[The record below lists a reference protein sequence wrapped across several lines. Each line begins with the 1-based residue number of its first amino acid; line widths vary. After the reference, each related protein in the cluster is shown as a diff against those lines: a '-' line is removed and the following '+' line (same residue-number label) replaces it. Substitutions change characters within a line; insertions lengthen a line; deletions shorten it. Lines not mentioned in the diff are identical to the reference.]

1 MLFNLCIKN
10 AALIE
15 KADIGFK
22 EGFHVLTGE
31 TGAGKSILI
40 GSLNMLLGERVGRD
54 FIRSGEDYAYV
65 EGLFYLSEPAKNAL
79 KQFDI
84 EPEEDG
90 SIIVSRK
97 LSKDGKNLCKV
108 GGKTVP
114 VSMLREIGR
123 FLVNIHGQHDNQALL
138 DPTCHI
144 EFLDAFLT
152 EKSETT
158 LSLYKDTFL
167 NLKETEKELSAI
179 SNDESERARRADILD
194 FEITEIRDA
203 NIVPG
208 EEEELKKQRELA
220 KNKETFLKNCSGA
233 LDVLYENQEN
243 ICVYNLLSDAE
254 NFIETAAKLDDSLEQ
269 ASEKLSEIRFLL
281 EDVTSAV
288 REKLETASD
297 FFVPLEEIEAR
308 LDVIYRLKR
317 KYGDS
322 EEGILSYLQRA
333 EEEFLALQTAD
344 ERKEELEKRRQNLL
358 DEANRLAKENHDARV
373 KAAKEVEQNI
383 IEELKELSMENAN
396 FSVEILE
403 SPLNQNGMDR
413 VEFLLSAN
421 KGEPLKPLSKIVS
434 GGELSRIMLA
444 LKKVLASGDVAETL
458 IFDEIDT
465 GISGKAAGKVGTKL
479 CEIAKQKQV
488 LCVTHLPQIAALSD
502 QHYKISKSEVD
513 DKTVTK
519 IAALDFE
526 MKKQEIALL
535 IGGENVTDITLAQAE
550 SMMKKS

>member
-1 MLFNLCIKN
+1 MLFNLCIEN

-15 KADIGFK
+15 KADISFD

-54 FIRSGEDYAYV
+54 FIRSGKDYAYV
-65 EGLFYLSEPAKNAL
+65 EGLFYLSEQASKML

-84 EPEEDG
+84 EPEDDG
-90 SIIVSRK
+90 SVIVSRR
-97 LSKDGKNLCKV
+97 LAKDGKNLCKV
-108 GGKTVP
+108 AGKTVP
-114 VSMLREIGR
+114 VSVLREIGR

-138 DPTCHI
+138 DPLCHI
-144 EFLDAFLT
+144 DFLDAFLN
-152 EKSETT
+152 ETSGKT
-158 LSLYKDTFL
+158 MSLYKETYL
-167 NLKETEKELSAI
+167 KLKETEKELENI
-179 SNDESERARRADILD
+179 SDDESERARKAELLE
-194 FEITEIRDA
+194 FEIKEIKDA
-203 NIVPG
+203 NLSPG
-208 EEEELKKQRELA
+208 EEEELKQQRELA
-220 KNKETFLKNCSGA
+220 RNKESFLKNCSGA

-254 NFIETAAKLDDSLEQ
+254 RFVETAAELDNSLEEV
-269 ASEKLSEIRFLL
+269 SGKLTEIRYLL

-288 REKLETASD
+288 RDKLESATD
-297 FFVPLEEIEAR
+297 FFMPLEEMEER

-322 EEGILSYLQRA
+322 EEEILSYSERA
-333 EEEFLALQTAD
+333 EEELLALSTAD
-344 ERKEELEKRRQNLL
+344 ERKEKLEKEKMRLL
-358 DEANRLAKENHDARV
+358 DEAINLAKENHEARV
-373 KAAKEVEQNI
+373 SAAKEVEKKI
-383 IEELKELSMENAN
+383 IEELRELNMEHAV
-396 FSVEILE
+396 FSVEITE
-403 SPLNQNGMDR
+403 TPLNKYGMDH

-465 GISGKAAGKVGTKL
+465 GISGKAAGKVGAKL
-479 CEIAKQKQV
+479 CEISKNKQV

-502 QHYKISKSEVD
+502 KHYKISKSEVEG
-513 DKTVTK
+513 KTVTN
-519 IAALDFE
+519 IEPLDYE
-526 MKKQEIALL
+526 RKKQEIALL
-535 IGGENVTDITLAQAE
+535 IGGENVTEITLAQAE
-550 SMMKKS
+550 SMIK

>member
-1 MLFNLCIKN
+1 MLFNLCIEN

-15 KADIGFK
+15 KADIGFG

-54 FIRSGEDYAYV
+54 FIRNGKDYVYV
-65 EGLFYLSEPAKNAL
+65 EGLFYLSAQAREVL

-84 EPEEDG
+84 EPEKDG
-90 SIIVSRK
+90 SLIVSRK
-97 LSKDGKNLCKV
+97 LAKDGKNVCKV

-114 VSMLREIGR
+114 VSTLRELGR

-144 EFLDAFLT
+144 DFLDAFLT
-152 EKSETT
+152 EQSGKTM
-158 LSLYKDTFL
+158 SLYKDTYIK
-167 NLKETEKELSAI
+167 LKETEKELDAI
-179 SNDESERARRADILD
+179 SDDESECARRADILA
-194 FEITEIRDA
+194 FEIAEIKDA

-208 EEEELKKQRELA
+208 EEEELKKQRDLA
-220 KNKETFLKNCSGA
+220 KNKENFLKNCSGA

-254 NFIETAAKLDDSLEQ
+254 RFVETAAELDNTLEE
-269 ASEKLSEIRFLL
+269 ALEKLSEIRFLL

-288 REKLETASD
+288 REKLETASGI
-297 FFVPLEEIEAR
+297 FTPLEEIEER

-322 EEGILSYLQRA
+322 EEEILSYLERA
-333 EEEFLALQTAD
+333 EEAFLALQTAD
-344 ERKEELEKRRQNLL
+344 ERKEALEKQRRRLF
-358 DEANRLAKENHDARV
+358 DEANRLAKENHNARV
-373 KAAKEVEQNI
+373 ISAKEVEKKI
-383 IEELKELSMENAN
+383 IEELKELNMENAI
-396 FSVEILE
+396 FSVDIKEC
-403 SPLNQNGMDR
+403 PLNKYGMDN

-444 LKKVLASGDVAETL
+444 LKKVLTCGDVAETL
-458 IFDEIDT
+458 VFDEIDT
-465 GISGKAAGKVGTKL
+465 GISGRAAGKVGTKL
-479 CEIAKQKQV
+479 CEISKHKQV

-502 QHYKISKSEVD
+502 QHYKISKSEIN

-519 IAALDFE
+519 IETLDYE

-535 IGGENVTDITLAQAE
+535 IGGDHVTDITLAQAE
-550 SMMKKS
+550 SMMKKA

>member
-1 MLFNLCIKN
+1 MLFNLCIEN

-15 KADIGFK
+15 KADINFGD
-22 EGFHVLTGE
+22 GFHVLTGE

-54 FIRSGEDYAYV
+54 FIRNGKDYVYV
-65 EGLFYLSEPAKNAL
+65 EGLFYLSAQAQEMI

-90 SIIVSRK
+90 SVIVSRK

-108 GGKTVP
+108 GGKTIP
-114 VSMLREIGR
+114 VSVLREIGR

-138 DPTCHI
+138 DPACHI
-144 EFLDAFLT
+144 DFLDAFLNET
-152 EKSETT
+152 SENTM
-158 LSLYKDTFL
+158 SLYKETY
-167 NLKETEKELSAI
+167 LKFKEAEKELENI
-179 SNDESERARRADILD
+179 EDDESERARKAELLE
-194 FEITEIRDA
+194 FEIKEIKDA
-203 NIVPG
+203 NILSG

-233 LDVLYENQEN
+233 LDVLYENQDN

-254 NFIETAAKLDDSLEQ
+254 RFLETAAELDNSLEE
-269 ASEKLSEIRFLL
+269 ASDKLTEIRYLL

-288 REKLETASD
+288 RDKLEITND
-297 FFVPLEEIEAR
+297 FFVPLEEIEER

-317 KYGDS
+317 KYGNS
-322 EEGILSYLQRA
+322 EEEILSYLEHA
-333 EEEFLALQTAD
+333 ESAFLALQTAD
-344 ERKEELEKRRQNLL
+344 ERKEELEKEKIRLFT
-358 DEANRLAKENHDARV
+358 EATRLAKENHDARV
-373 KAAKEVEQNI
+373 ISAKEVEKKI
-383 IEELKELSMENAN
+383 KEELKELNMENAV
-396 FSVEILE
+396 FSIEILE
-403 SPLNQNGMDR
+403 CPLNKYGMDN

-444 LKKVLASGDVAETL
+444 LKKVLTSGDLAETL

-465 GISGKAAGKVGTKL
+465 GISGKAAGKVGAKL
-479 CEIAKQKQV
+479 CEISKKKQV

-502 QHYKISKSEVD
+502 KHYKISKAEVD
-513 DKTVTK
+513 DKTVTT
-519 IAALDFE
+519 IEALDYE
-526 MKKQEIALL
+526 TKKQEIALL
-535 IGGENVTDITLAQAE
+535 IGGDHVTDITLAQAE
-550 SMMKKS
+550 SMIKNI